1 LCRTLKEHTLLQ
13 AIARV
18 NRLHEGKEF
27 GYIVDYASILGELD
41 KALTLYDAFEGY
53 DENDL
58 AGTLT
63 AINEEV
69 SKLPQCYSDLWDLFK
84 EVRNKYDEEAFEI
97 LLADEALREDFYE
110 RLSDYSKTLAIAL
123 STEQF
128 IMGTK
133 ERKLNSYKDDLKR
146 FQNLKAAVKL
156 RYAEAIDYRDYEPK
170 IKKLLD
176 THIQANKVMQLNEPV
191 NIFDEKMFDMIKEE
205 QGVYQG
211 KTTAAKADTIA
222 HATKR
227 VISEKMEEDP
237 AFYEKFSKL
246 IQQAIDDFKARRMN
260 DLEYLNKVIGIRS
273 RVVARKH
280 DDAPE
285 QIRDNDEACAYFG
298 VIKSFFMEQDLTRE
312 QIDTISAE
320 TSLAIQQIID
330 SHWKVD
336 FWSDADAQKTTI
348 NDIDDFLYDGVKDQ
362 YHISLSLE
370 QMDEIIEKTMQVA
383 RHRRY

>member
-1 LCRTLKEHTLLQ
+1 
-13 AIARV
+13 
-18 NRLHEGKEF
+18 
-27 GYIVDYASILGELD
+27 
-41 KALTLYDAFEGY
+41 
-53 DENDL
+53 
-58 AGTLT
+58 
-63 AINEEV
+63 
-69 SKLPQCYSDLWDLFK
+69 
-84 EVRNKYDEEAFEI
+84 
-97 LLADEALREDFYE
+97 
-110 RLSDYSKTLAIAL
+110 
-123 STEQF
+123 
-128 IMGTK
+128 
-133 ERKLNSYKDDLKR
+133 
-146 FQNLKAAVKL
+146 
-156 RYAEAIDYRDYEPK
+156 
-170 IKKLLD
+170 
-176 THIQANKVMQLNEPV
+176 
-191 NIFDEKMFDMIKEE
+191 
-205 QGVYQG
+205 
-211 KTTAAKADTIA
+211 
-222 HATKR
+222 
-227 VISEKMEEDP
+227 MEEDP